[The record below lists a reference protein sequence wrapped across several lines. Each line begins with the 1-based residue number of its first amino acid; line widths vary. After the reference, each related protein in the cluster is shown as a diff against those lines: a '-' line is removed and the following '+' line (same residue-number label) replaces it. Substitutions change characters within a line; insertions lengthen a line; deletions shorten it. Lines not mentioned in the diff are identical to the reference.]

1 MAFNLFPF
9 TNLHNLNT
17 DWILKTI
24 KDLKTAAETAAS
36 QVQEALANAVLYISQ
51 SKDTS
56 SRRVACTNIHAVSYD
71 STPLQSTEAA
81 QARAN
86 IGAAAA
92 SAVPDVSDVL
102 RYSAQSLTDDQ
113 KLQARTNQGTASQEA
128 LISVSGRVS
137 SLEGS
142 RVSYTAQ
149 QQLTVEQQA
158 TAREN
163 IGAISRTDMDVCVQ
177 VYEQT
182 FNSTEQAQARSNIGA
197 ADASAIPDV
206 SDMLRYSVQ
215 SLTTGQKSQARENIG
230 AANAIVVE
238 ELENVVT
245 YNIVISETATDVF
258 SIIGGNLENA
268 RDFADEGVV
277 IITLNT
283 LLNGVI
289 RGVANFSD
297 FTNSGTISAVLTEPA
312 APGPG
317 ISIGYRILIS
327 NNGTNDVLSITSF
340 EYKLMP
346 SCTSSDRGKIL
357 TVASTGQPVWEDKGP
372 LMVTFSGSDDTSDAS
387 CNVTYNSLLSAINS
401 GKLVII
407 NYQGTGT
414 YAGVSI
420 NNLEFTI
427 DSAGFALSRRDTF
440 GVELTIVYSAQTLSI
455 EYYP

>member
-1 MAFNLFPF
+1 MPFNMFPYSNFHDLNLDWVLGQIKTMA
-9 TNLHNLNT
+9 
-17 DWILKTI
+17 
-24 KDLKTAAETAAS
+24 AAIETAAT
-36 QVQEALANAVLYISQ
+36 QMQAALNDAVLYTSQ

-71 STPLQSTEAA
+71 STTLSNAEKQ
-81 QARAN
+81 QARQN

-92 SAVPDVSDVL
+92 GDVPDVTDVL
-102 RYSAQSLTDDQ
+102 RYSAQSLSSGQ
-113 KLQARTNQGTASQEA
+113 KSQARENIGAAAAGDIPDVTDVLRYSAQS
-128 LISVSGRVS
+128 LS
-137 SLEGS
+137 SD
-142 RVSYTAQ
+142 
-149 QQLTVEQQA
+149 QQA
-158 TAREN
+158 QAREN

-177 VYEQT
+177 VYAQT

-197 ADASAIPDV
+197 AAASAIPDV
-206 SDMLRYSVQ
+206 SDVLRYSVQ

-230 AANAIVVE
+230 AADAIVVE

-245 YNIVISETATDVF
+245 YNIIISETATDVF
-258 SIIGGNLENA
+258 SITGGNLEDA
-268 RDFADEGVV
+268 RDYADEGVV

-297 FTNSGTISAVLTEPA
+297 LTNSSTISAVLTEPA
-312 APGPG
+312 VPGPG

-327 NNGTNDVLSITSF
+327 NNGTNDVLIITSF

-357 TVASTGQPVWEDKGP
+357 TVASTGQPGWEDKGP

-414 YAGVSI
+414 YASI
-420 NNLEFTI
+420 TIHNLEFMI
-427 DSAGFALSRRDTF
+427 DNSGFSLSRIDNF
-440 GVELTIVYSAQTLSI
+440 GIELTIVYDANSLSI
-455 EYYP
+455 GFST